1 MEILLEGP
9 QEFAAKDGR
18 RYVLREFKMADL
30 SSVGL
35 YKQTRPARELDVYKR
50 QEHHM
55 SFPKAFIVAEM
66 GGELVGYMMNRVE
79 YGWSYINKGK
89 AAHKGHVVSIGV
101 LPHARRL
108 GIATNMMIRGMKAM
122 KKFYEAEEVFLE
134 VRVSNTP
141 AISLYKKLGYEIAGR
156 IPRYYSD
163 GEDAYIMAHRHS
175 WPTSKNV
182 NTTDEDVYGPDRRAS
197 ARLYERPA
205 RGRAA

>member
-1 MEILLEGP
+1 MEIVLEGP
-9 QEFAAKDGR
+9 QEFTAKDGR

-30 SSVGL
+30 NSVVSINRRVL
-35 YKQTRPARELDVYKR
+35 PENYPEWFFV
-50 QEHHM
+50 EHHM

-66 GGELVGYMMNRVE
+66 DGELVGYMMNRVE

-108 GIATNMMIRGMKAM
+108 GIATNMMLRGMKAM
-122 KKFYEAEEVFLE
+122 KRFYDAEEVFLE

-163 GEDAYIMAHRHS
+163 GEDAYIMAR
-175 WPTSKNV
+175 TLA
-182 NTTDEDVYGPDRRAS
+182 D
-197 ARLYERPA
+197 L
-205 RGRAA
+205 